1 MSRRRMILLVVGVAA
16 LVLLTSTA
24 VWLFRRSR
32 LPSGHLALTPAS
44 FTDLPGWHD
53 DPVSQALPALQKSC
67 RRMASLPDGE
77 PLGRPGNSGFAG
89 TAGDWRSACAAAA
102 RVPAG
107 DDGAARAFFEAHFR
121 PFAAADGGERS
132 GLFTGYYEA
141 LLQGSRKPSAR
152 YHVPLYRRPPEL
164 VTVELG
170 KFREDWHGKHISGRV
185 DGGTLVPLPD
195 RAAIEKGAFA
205 RRGLEL
211 VWVDS
216 PVDAFFL
223 EIQGSGR
230 VRLAEGGEM
239 RVGYTAD
246 NGHTYTAIGRE
257 LVRRGVYKPA
267 EVSMQSIRRWMEAHP
282 GEAAGLMETN
292 ASYVFFTEEKGEG
305 PLGAEGVPLTPGR
318 SLAVDRQHWPLG
330 VPLWLDATAPAA
342 QETQPDRPL
351 RRLLIA
357 QDTGGAI
364 RGPVRGDVFWGAGPE
379 PESIA
384 GRMKNPG
391 RLWVLLPASVD
402 PLSAPTDLSS
412 PLPASPPPPRR

>member
-1 MSRRRMILLVVGVAA
+1 MSRRRLILLASGLI
-16 LVLLTSTA
+16 LVLLVLG
-24 VWLFRRSR
+24 VWLVRRHFRAPAGQ
-32 LPSGHLALTPAS
+32 LVLTPAS
-44 FTDLPGWHD
+44 FGDLPGWRD

-77 PLGRPGNSGFAG
+77 PLGRAASGGFAG

-102 RVPAG
+102 AVRPG
-107 DDGAARAFFEAHFR
+107 DDGAARAFFETYFR

-205 RRGLEL
+205 HRGLEL

-282 GEAAGLMETN
+282 GEAEGLMETN
-292 ASYVFFTEEKGEG
+292 SSYVFFTEEKGDG
-305 PLGAEGVPLTPGR
+305 PLGAEGVALTPGR

-330 VPLWLDATAPAA
+330 VPLWLDATAPAP
-342 QETQPDRPL
+342 QENEPDRPL

-364 RGPVRGDVFWGAGPE
+364 KGPIRGDVFWGAGPE

-391 RLWVLLPASVD
+391 RLWVLLPASLPPVAAVRK
-402 PLSAPTDLSS
+402 LLAPG
-412 PLPASPPPPRR
+412 